1 MGISFPFF
9 SPKFPLGKSASEFKD
24 TVLRIIGF
32 STCKVEH
39 DLWPGLLL
47 PRSGSGQG
55 ITHAEE
61 MRQPECL
68 FTETLSYLKIIT
80 NLDDMENYN
89 QNNKEAAKY

>member
-1 MGISFPFF
+1 
-9 SPKFPLGKSASEFKD
+9 
-24 TVLRIIGF
+24 
-32 STCKVEH
+32 
-39 DLWPGLLL
+39 
-47 PRSGSGQG
+47 
-55 ITHAEE
+55 